1 MNPPMPPLRTPEVEV
16 IRAQTEAT
24 RARAEAAKEIVATA
38 LRGFVPLGVFGI
50 AVGATAIV
58 LEMADRGLHLA
69 GLLVIWISATV
80 FSIVAV
86 VSGLLERQRFRFRK
100 APADRKTL
108 ELEIEE
114 ARNLLSAIQ
123 E

>member
-1 MNPPMPPLRTPEVEV
+1 MTPAMPPLRTPEVEV

-38 LRGFVPLGVFGI
+38 LRGIVPLGVFGI
-50 AVGATAIV
+50 ATGATAI
-58 LEMADRGLHLA
+58 LLDQDDRSLHLA
-69 GLLVIWISATV
+69 GLLVIWICATA

-86 VSGLLERQRFRFRK
+86 VSGLLERRQLQLRRLLK
-100 APADRKTL
+100 AATINL
-108 ELEIEE
+108 EPQEI
-114 ARNLLSAIQ
+114 ARLRHAIQ